1 MWRTT
6 FTSSLRRS
14 SVSCGIGRRMS
25 LPSFDGCSPR
35 SDSWI
40 AFSIALI
47 ELGSNGWI
55 VSMRGSGT
63 LIVASCFSGVG
74 VP

>member
-1 MWRTT
+1 M
-6 FTSSLRRS
+6 
-14 SVSCGIGRRMS
+14 SCGIGSRIIF
-25 LPSFDGCSPR
+25 PSFEGVSPR

-40 AFSIALI
+40 AFSIARI

-55 VSMRGSGT
+55 VSIRGSGT
-63 LIVASCFSGVG
+63 PIVASCFSGVF